1 LLSILKY
8 NGASELGTL
17 VEYLTSMET
26 QLRKWSAGPDVV
38 TLTAAAKKASAAA
51 RAKFNEQVEAMRF
64 DGDAT
69 RRRRQYFER

>member
-1 LLSILKY
+1 
-8 NGASELGTL
+8 LGTL

-26 QLRKWSAGPDVV
+26 LLRKWGAGPDVAA
-38 TLTAAAKKASAAA
+38 LAAAAKKASAVA
-51 RAKFNEQVEAMRF
+51 RATFNEQIEAMRF